1 MSTNALSKKFID
13 SSLVKEEMNFEVTYF
28 ISLDQ
33 LIFVACH
40 WKKRKEHMIAFH
52 KRLLVCD
59 PSLGPEFLHK
69 VEIHYNMN
77 PKLEML
83 SKKLQMY
90 VSACLP

>member
-1 MSTNALSKKFID
+1 
-13 SSLVKEEMNFEVTYF
+13 
-28 ISLDQ
+28 
-33 LIFVACH
+33 
-40 WKKRKEHMIAFH
+40 MIAFH